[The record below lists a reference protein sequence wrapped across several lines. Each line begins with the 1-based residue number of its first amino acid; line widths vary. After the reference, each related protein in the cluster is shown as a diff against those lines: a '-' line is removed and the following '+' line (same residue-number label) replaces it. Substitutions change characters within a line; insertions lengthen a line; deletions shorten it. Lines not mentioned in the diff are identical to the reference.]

1 MILIESRENNIFKEI
16 RKLRERKNR
25 NKLSKFIIEGFRLVE
40 EAFISNVPIDYI
52 LVSESAKE
60 KVSDYNI
67 DTDSVKCYEVPDS
80 LMKDLVFTDSPQGIA
95 AVIHI
100 QDKKI
105 TEDGS
110 FYLLCDKVQDP
121 GNMGTIIRTADAAG
135 ADGIILTKGTV
146 DIYNEKVIR
155 STMGSIFHI
164 PIFYDNDL
172 SETKKLKSEGFKI
185 IVTSLEAENNF
196 FDEKLDGKIILT
208 VGNEGNG
215 VSSDI
220 LALADTKV
228 KIPMAGK
235 AESLNVS
242 IASGIIMYERV
253 RQQNNKTN
261 C

>member
-1 MILIESRENNIFKEI
+1 MILIESKENSIFKEI
-16 RKLRERKNR
+16 RKLHERKNR
-25 NKLSKFIIEGFRLVE
+25 NKLSKFIIEGFRLIE

-52 LVSESAKE
+52 IISKSAKE
-60 KVSDYNI
+60 KISNYNI
-67 DTDSVKCYEVPDS
+67 DTDSIKCYEMPDN
-80 LMKDLVFTDSPQGIA
+80 LLKELAFTDSPQGIV
-95 AVIHI
+95 AVI
-100 QDKKI
+100 QVENQKI
-105 TEDGS
+105 SESGS

-172 SETKKLKSEGFKI
+172 SEVKKLKSNGFKL
-185 IVTSLEAENNF
+185 IVTALDAENNF
-196 FDEKLDGKIILT
+196 FEQKLDGKIILT

-215 VSSDI
+215 VSNDI
-220 LALADTKV
+220 VSLADIKV
-228 KIPMAGK
+228 KIPMSGK

-253 RQQNNKTN
+253 RQQNI
-261 C
+261 